1 MSPFI
6 SLNCFKKRIPFE
18 NSTFLFLNVNT
29 NIWYLILNVFSLIWD
44 YRCSRGGREFVL
56 GVSPPTE
63 DRVTSIYGSAILS
76 AGVVMCSWSLNVFI
90 VQNCTISRLNYVF
103 CCVSVNHEQQTE
115 TESTFQLIIQH
126 YNHREANV
134 TVSCSPANM
143 LPLLLSRIRRM
154 FV

>member
-18 NSTFLFLNVNT
+18 NSTVLFLNVNT

-44 YRCSRGGREFVL
+44 YRCSRDGREFVL

-90 VQNCTISRLNYVF
+90 V
-103 CCVSVNHEQQTE
+103 
-115 TESTFQLIIQH
+115 
-126 YNHREANV
+126 
-134 TVSCSPANM
+134 
-143 LPLLLSRIRRM
+143 
-154 FV
+154 